1 MAQHR
6 KQCHIMCKLWCQLI
20 SVQNHRQ
27 GVEDLR
33 NAHFLPVSG
42 SRSWEMPD
50 CAFELVDDRQFEIL
64 AHALLEAE
72 ASGHHT
78 VFDKVSLLGYG
89 ADKGRDVVVRD

>member
-50 CAFELVDDRQFEIL
+50 CAFELVDDRDKLVCFGSGRFSPIGHIREIGSQATDL
-64 AHALLEAE
+64 PN
-72 ASGHHT
+72 
-78 VFDKVSLLGYG
+78 VC
-89 ADKGRDVVVRD
+89 